1 MGTKNNI
8 MKDDV
13 VTNFL
18 WRFLERCGAQGVALI
33 VSIVLARLLEPE
45 TYGIIAIVTI
55 FTSIMNVFIDSGMG
69 NALIQKKD
77 ADDLDFSTVFFF
89 NIFICLILYILMFF
103 GAPVIASFYKM
114 PDLTAVIRVLSIT
127 LLISGI
133 KNVQQ
138 AYISRRMMFKK
149 FFFATLGGTLIA
161 AFVGIFMAYQGYGVW
176 ALVTQQI
183 VNVSIDTLIL
193 WFTVKWRPRM
203 IFSLQRLKGLFS
215 FGWKILVSNII
226 NTVYGDIRQLIIG
239 KMYSSRDLAYY
250 NQGKRYTEVVVNNVN
265 VAIDS
270 VLLPTMSKV
279 QDDRSEVK
287 AMTRRSIMVSTYILA
302 PLMVGIAAT
311 SRQLVTVLLT
321 EKWLPSVPFLVIFCI
336 TFIFYPIH
344 TANLNAIKAMGRS
357 DLYLKLEVAKKA
369 VGIVL
374 LLSTMWFGV
383 MAMALSLLVNSVFSQ
398 IINSWPNKKLLNYS
412 YIEQLKDI
420 LPSLLLSLF
429 MGILTWGIG
438 YLTNFSDLVTLVIQV
453 LLGVFTYY
461 VGSVA
466 SKNEAFNYVINI
478 IKSLIKR
485 RNKND

>member
-1 MGTKNNI
+1 METENNI
-8 MKDDV
+8 MKDNV
-13 VTNFL
+13 VTGFL

-45 TYGIIAIVTI
+45 AYGIIAIVTI
-55 FTSIMNVFIDSGMG
+55 FTSIMNVFIDSGLG

-89 NIFICLILYILMFF
+89 NIILCFVLYIVMYYC
-103 GAPVIASFYKM
+103 APVIATFYKM

-127 LLISGI
+127 LLISGV
-133 KNVQQ
+133 KNIQQ

-161 AFVGIFMAYQGYGVW
+161 ALVGIFMACQGYGVW
-176 ALVTQQI
+176 ALVTQQL
-183 VNVSIDTLIL
+183 VNASIDTLIL

-203 IFSLQRLKGLFS
+203 IFSFQRLKSLFS
-215 FGWKILVSNII
+215 YGWKILVSNII
-226 NTVYGDIRQLIIG
+226 NTMYGDIRQLIIG

-250 NQGKRYTEVVVNNVN
+250 NQGKRYTEVIVNNVN

-279 QDDRSEVK
+279 QDNRSEVK
-287 AMTRRSIMVSTYILA
+287 AMTRRSIMVSTYVLA

-321 EKWLPSVPFLVIFCI
+321 EKWLPSVPYLIIFCI

-357 DLYLKLEVAKKA
+357 DLYLKLEVEKKI
-369 VGIVL
+369 VGIIL

-383 MAMALSLLVNSVFSQ
+383 TAMALSLLVNSIFSQ

-412 YIEQLKDI
+412 YGEQLKDI

-429 MGILTWGIG
+429 MGILTWVIG
-438 YLTNFSDLVTLVIQV
+438 YLTNFSDLVTLFIQV
-453 LLGVFTYY
+453 LLGVFIYC
-461 VGSVA
+461 VGSVV
-466 SKNEAFNYVINI
+466 SKNEAFNYVVNI